1 MKHWIAAAS
10 LMAAS
15 VAVADWQQTVNEAE
29 GQTVY
34 FNAWGGSPLINEYL
48 DWAAE
53 QVEDQYGIELV
64 HVKVGDIADSISR
77 LLSEKSAGA
86 QGSIDLMWIN
96 GENFANAKENGL
108 LYGPWAQQVPNYNL
122 LDLDNKETLT
132 VDFSVPTDGY
142 ELPWGMAQL
151 VFQYDSE
158 YVEQPPGTMAELLAF
173 AEANPGRV
181 SYPQPPNFFG
191 TTFLKQV
198 AYETLEDPGVLQQP
212 VSEVDSQAVLA
223 PVWQYLDSLHP
234 LLWRKGNAFPANAPQ
249 MKQMLN
255 DGELLLSL
263 SFNPND
269 AQSAVNN
276 GELPESVRSYI
287 HQGGTIGNTHF
298 VAIPFNSTSSAG
310 AQVVAN
316 FFISPEAQARKA
328 DTQYWGD
335 PTVLNVAGL
344 AGAAKQGFD
353 QIETGPAALTAE
365 ELSATLLEP
374 HASWVAELESQ
385 WAERYLAQ

>member
-15 VAVADWQQTVNEAE
+15 AAVADWQQTVNEAE

-353 QIETGPAALTAE
+353 QVETGPAALTAE

>member
-1 MKHWIAAAS
+1 
-10 LMAAS
+10 
-15 VAVADWQQTVNEAE
+15 
-29 GQTVY
+29 
-34 FNAWGGSPLINEYL
+34 
-48 DWAAE
+48 
-53 QVEDQYGIELV
+53 
-64 HVKVGDIADSISR
+64 
-77 LLSEKSAGA
+77 
-86 QGSIDLMWIN
+86 MWIN
-96 GENFANAKENGL
+96 GENFANAKESGL
-108 LYGPWAQQVPNYNL
+108 LYGPWADQAPNYNL
-122 LDLDNKETLT
+122 LDLENKQTLT

-158 YVEQPPGTMAELLAF
+158 YVEQPPSSMAELLAF

-198 AYETLEDPGVLQQP
+198 AYETLDDPSLLQQP

-223 PVWQYLDSLHP
+223 PVWQYLDALHP

-298 VAIPFNSTSSAG
+298 VAIPFNASSSAA

-316 FFISPEAQARKA
+316 FFISPQAQARKA

-344 AGAAKQGFD
+344 DGAAKQGFD
-353 QIETGPAALTAE
+353 QIKSGPAALTAE

>member
-1 MKHWIAAAS
+1 MKHWIAAAGIVT
-10 LMAAS
+10 AAF
-15 VAVADWQQTVNEAE
+15 AQADWQQTVAQAQ

-34 FNAWGGSPLINEYL
+34 FNAWGGSPLINEYI
-48 DWAAE
+48 DWVGE
-53 QVEDQYGIELV
+53 QVSDQYGVELV
-64 HVKVGDIADSISR
+64 HVKVADIADSISR
-77 LLSEKSAGA
+77 LLSEKATGA
-86 QGSIDLMWIN
+86 QGSIDLLWIN
-96 GENFANAKENGL
+96 GENFANAKSNGL
-108 LYGPWAQQVPNYNL
+108 LYGPWAEQVANYSL
-122 LDLDNKETLT
+122 LDLDNKATLT

-158 YVEQPPGTMAELLAF
+158 YVAQPPTSMTQLLDF
-173 AEANPGRV
+173 AKQHPGRV
-181 SYPQPPNFFG
+181 SYPQPPNFYG

-198 AYETLEDPGVLQQP
+198 AYETLADTSILQSPAQ
-212 VSEVDSQAVLA
+212 SVDTQAALA
-223 PVWQYLDSLHP
+223 PLWAYLDQLHP
-234 LLWRKGNAFPANAPQ
+234 YLWRQGKAFPANAPQ

-269 AQSAVNN
+269 AQTAVNN

-298 VAIPFNSTSSAG
+298 VGIAFNSASKAG

-316 FFISPEAQARKA
+316 FLISPEAQARKA

-335 PTVLNVAGL
+335 PTVLNVSAL
-344 AGAAKQGFD
+344 PAEAKQAFSR
-353 QIETGPAALTAE
+353 IEAGPAALTAE
-365 ELSATLLEP
+365 QLSATLLEP
-374 HASWVAELESQ
+374 HASWVEVIEQQ

>member
-1 MKHWIAAAS
+1 MKNWIAAAG
-10 LMAAS
+10 LATATLAGAQWQETLDAAK
-15 VAVADWQQTVNEAE
+15 

-34 FNAWGGSPLINEYL
+34 FNAWGGSPLINEYI
-48 DWAAE
+48 DWVGE
-53 QVEDQYGIELV
+53 QVEAQYDIELV

-77 LLSEKSAGA
+77 LLSEKATGA

-96 GENFANAKENGL
+96 GENFANAKANDL
-108 LYGPWAQQVPNYNL
+108 LHGPWAEEVPHYSL
-122 LDLDNKETLT
+122 LDLQNKATLT
-132 VDFSVPTDGY
+132 IDFSVPTDGY

-158 YVEQPPGTMAELLAF
+158 FVSEPPTSMAQLLAF

-181 SYPQPPNFFG
+181 SYPQPPNFYG

-198 AYETLEDPGVLQQP
+198 AYETLADTSVLQQP
-212 VSEVDSQAVLA
+212 ASQVDTEQVLA
-223 PVWQYLDSLHP
+223 PVWQYLDALHP
-234 LLWRKGNAFPANAPQ
+234 HLWRGGEAFPANAPQ

-269 AQSAVNN
+269 AQTAVNN

-298 VAIPFNSTSSAG
+298 VAIPFNAQSEAG

-316 FFISPEAQARKA
+316 FLISPQAQARKA

-335 PTVLNVAGL
+335 PTVLNVADL
-344 AGAAKQGFD
+344 DAATKQAFNN
-353 QIETGPAALTAE
+353 IEVGPAALTSE

-374 HASWVAELESQ
+374 HASWVEVLESQ
-385 WAERYLAQ
+385 WAERYLVR

>member
-15 VAVADWQQTVNEAE
+15 AAVADWQQTVNEAE

-77 LLSEKSAGA
+77 LLSEKSADA

-316 FFISPEAQARKA
+316 FFISPQAQARKA

>member
-1 MKHWIAAAS
+1 M
-10 LMAAS
+10 
-15 VAVADWQQTVNEAE
+15 
-29 GQTVY
+29 
-34 FNAWGGSPLINEYL
+34 
-48 DWAAE
+48 
-53 QVEDQYGIELV
+53 
-64 HVKVGDIADSISR
+64 
-77 LLSEKSAGA
+77 
-86 QGSIDLMWIN
+86 
-96 GENFANAKENGL
+96 
-108 LYGPWAQQVPNYNL
+108 
-122 LDLDNKETLT
+122 
-132 VDFSVPTDGY
+132 
-142 ELPWGMAQL
+142 
-151 VFQYDSE
+151 
-158 YVEQPPGTMAELLAF
+158 
-173 AEANPGRV
+173 
-181 SYPQPPNFFG
+181 
-191 TTFLKQV
+191 
-198 AYETLEDPGVLQQP
+198 LQQP

>member
-15 VAVADWQQTVNEAE
+15 AAVADWQQTVNEAE

-132 VDFSVPTDGY
+132 VDFAVPTDGY

>member
-15 VAVADWQQTVNEAE
+15 AAVADWQQTVNEAE